1 MRVFLISC
9 GLLVLAGCAGSPPD
23 DPVQGVGFGNYG
35 EYLADQQRRDRE
47 AELQGG
53 VVRTQT
59 IQPPDPNDPDAIA
72 ADAVTAIGGTQTA
85 AVEPDLNNPSISDEQ
100 DFGAVSAR
108 RSIDAD
114 ADRLKASRQQYT
126 VIAPSELP
134 RRPGNTA
141 QTPIEFALAT
151 RHPVGSKQYRRSGL
165 GAGKVAEK
173 CAGYRSDEQAQ
184 DAFLREGGPERD
196 RLGIDPDGDGYAC
209 SWNPGIYRGVSNN

>member
-9 GLLVLAGCAGSPPD
+9 GLLALAGCAGAPPD
-23 DPVQGVGFGNYG
+23 DPVQGVGFGNYD
-35 EYLADQQRRDRE
+35 EYLAEQERRNRD

-53 VVRTQT
+53 VVNTQT
-59 IQPPDPNDPDAIA
+59 VLPPDPNSPDAIA
-72 ADAVTAIGGTQTA
+72 SDAVAAVGGTRTA
-85 AVEPDLNNPSISDEQ
+85 AAAPNLDNPSISDEQ

-126 VIAPSELP
+126 VIAPSALP
-134 RRPGNTA
+134 RRPGSDV

-151 RHPVGSKQYRRSGL
+151 RHPVGSKQYRRSGI
-165 GAGKVAEK
+165 GGSKVAER

-184 DAFLREGGPERD
+184 DAFLKAGGPDRD
-196 RLGIDPDGDGYAC
+196 RFGIDPDGDGYAC
-209 SWNPGIYRGVSNN
+209 GWNPSIYRGVSNN